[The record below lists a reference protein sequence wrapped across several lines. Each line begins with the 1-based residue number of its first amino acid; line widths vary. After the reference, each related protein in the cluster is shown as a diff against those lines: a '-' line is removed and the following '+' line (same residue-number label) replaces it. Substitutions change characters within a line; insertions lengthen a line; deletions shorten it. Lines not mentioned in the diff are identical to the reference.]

1 MSLKRCINDLKILR
15 LMIILK
21 SKEKNSNNGYKSYM
35 SSEYKNED
43 IPTYTPCNGFVI
55 KKTNKD
61 GIKYL

>member
-1 MSLKRCINDLKILR
+1 
-15 LMIILK
+15 MIILK
-21 SKEKNSNNGYKSYM
+21 SKEKNSNNDYKSYM